1 MPKDK
6 NILSNGL
13 IMYQEVHL
21 ELDLRL
27 GEDILRGQQV
37 GDFHL
42 HLILLFFKVLLYNTA
57 TQIQFFLIIHE
68 L

>member
-1 MPKDK
+1 MPRDK

-27 GEDILRGQQV
+27 GEDILRGHQV

-42 HLILLFFKVLLYNTA
+42 HLIFLIFKVLLYNTA
-57 TQIQFFLIIHE
+57 TQIQFF
-68 L
+68 

>member
-1 MPKDK
+1 MPRDK

-27 GEDILRGQQV
+27 GEDILRVQQV

-42 HLILLFFKVLLYNTA
+42 HLILLIFKVLLYNTA
-57 TQIQFFLIIHE
+57 TQIQFF
-68 L
+68 